1 MKNILLFALLTLPAL
16 FVTPAIAGEGHQH
29 EHGHT
34 HDEQPK
40 TAGDAKVQAHA
51 HGHAHAH
58 ATAHNEATDKSEAGH
73 DDVAIIAAA
82 MAEQVGIRVLA
93 ATAGT
98 IERHIPLYGE
108 LVTPPNRQAQ
118 VRARF
123 PGMIT
128 QINVTVGQRVN
139 RGDVLALVESND
151 SLRTYPLQAPIA
163 GIVLQQFAS
172 QGEYTAG
179 ESLFAITDPSVLW
192 AELKVFPAVLDDIK
206 TGLPVHIET
215 RSGRYDSTITHILP
229 ASGQPYVY
237 ARVALDNSSGRFAV
251 GERLS
256 ALVDAEI
263 IQVALAIDNLALQE
277 FEGKAV
283 VFVQNGEQYRPRA
296 VQLGR
301 TDGRF
306 TEVLAGLN
314 AGEVYVVANSYLIKA
329 ELEKSA
335 AAHEH

>member
-1 MKNILLFALLTLPAL
+1 MKNILLFSLLTLPAL
-16 FVTPAIAGEGHQH
+16 FFTSAIAGEGHKH
-29 EHGHT
+29 EHT
-34 HDEQPK
+34 HDEHPK
-40 TAGDAKVQAHA
+40 TASDTQAQAHTD
-51 HGHAHAH
+51 GHAHSH
-58 ATAHNEATDKSEAGH
+58 AAGHSDAAGKQAEGH
-73 DDVAIIAAA
+73 DDVAVIAAA
-82 MAEQVGIRVLA
+82 MAEQVGIRGAVA
-93 ATAGT
+93 AAGT

-151 SLRTYPLQAPIA
+151 SLRTYPVQAPIA
-163 GIVLQQFAS
+163 GIVLKQFAS

-179 ESLFAITDPSVLW
+179 ESLFAITDPSELW

-206 TGLPVHIET
+206 SGLPVHIEA
-215 RSGRYDSTITHILP
+215 RNGRYDSTITHILP

-237 ARVALDNSSGRFAV
+237 ARVTLDNSSGRFAV

-263 IQVALAIDNLALQE
+263 IQVALVIDNLAVQE
-277 FEGKAV
+277 FAGKAV

-306 TEVLAGLN
+306 TEVLAGLK
-314 AGEVYVVANSYLIKA
+314 AGERYVVANSYLIKA

>member
-1 MKNILLFALLTLPAL
+1 MKNILLFSLLTLPAL
-16 FVTPAIAGEGHQH
+16 LLTSAIAGEGHKH
-29 EHGHT
+29 EQT
-34 HDEQPK
+34 HDKHPK
-40 TAGDAKVQAHA
+40 ITSDTQAQAHA
-51 HGHAHAH
+51 HGHEHSH
-58 ATAHNEATDKSEAGH
+58 TAGHNDAAGKQVEGH
-73 DDVAIIAAA
+73 DDVAVIAAA
-82 MAEQVGIRVLA
+82 MAEQVGIRVVA
-93 ATAGT
+93 AAAGT

-128 QINVTVGQRVN
+128 QINVTVGQRVK

-151 SLRTYPLQAPIA
+151 SLRTYPLKAPIA

-179 ESLFAITDPSVLW
+179 ESLFAITDPSELW

-206 TGLPVHIET
+206 SGLPVHIEA
-215 RSGRYDSTITHILP
+215 RNGRYDSTISHILP

-237 ARVALDNSSGRFAV
+237 ARVTLDNSSGRFAI

-263 IQVALAIDNLALQE
+263 MQVALVIDNLAVQE
-277 FEGKAV
+277 FAGQAV

-306 TEVLAGLN
+306 TEVLAGLK
-314 AGEVYVVANSYLIKA
+314 AGERYVVANSYLIKA

>member
-1 MKNILLFALLTLPAL
+1 MKNILLLVLFSLFIFHTLA
-16 FVTPAIAGEGHQH
+16 AIAGENHKH
-29 EHGHT
+29 DPEHGHT
-34 HDEQPK
+34 HS
-40 TAGDAKVQAHA
+40 HA
-51 HGHAHAH
+51 HG
-58 ATAHNEATDKSEAGH
+58 TAHNGAANKAEAEH
-73 DDVAIIAAA
+73 DDVAIISAA
-82 MAEQVGIRVLA
+82 MAEQVGIRVVA
-93 ATAGT
+93 AAAGT

-128 QINVTVGQRVN
+128 QINVTVGQRVK
-139 RGDVLALVESND
+139 RGEVLALVESND
-151 SLRTYPLQAPIA
+151 SLRTYPLKAPIA

-179 ESLFAITDPSVLW
+179 ESLFAITDPSELW

-206 TGLPVHIET
+206 SGLPVHIEA
-215 RSGRYDSTITHILP
+215 RNGRYDSTISHILP
-229 ASGQPYVY
+229 AMGQPYVY
-237 ARVALDNSSGRFAV
+237 VRVTLDNSSGRFAV

-263 IQVALAIDNLALQE
+263 MQVALVIDNLALQE
-277 FEGKAV
+277 FAGKAV

-306 TEVLAGLN
+306 TEVLAGLS
-314 AGEVYVVANSYLIKA
+314 AGERYVVANSYLIKA